1 VKVSEF
7 IINKMAE
14 YSVDTYSVEDGANDI
29 EEMRALIDIQEAIN
43 AAEGAVMAS
52 QRTVVNINQADED
65 EVLDALA
72 VAYGAVD
79 IGQNTVMTLKGEI
92 DEEGIP
98 ILKRDPKLEK
108 SVDKL
113 PSESSYVSSLS
124 SPDDNYS
131 R

>member
-1 VKVSEF
+1 
-7 IINKMAE
+7 M
-14 YSVDTYSVEDGANDI
+14 
-29 EEMRALIDIQEAIN
+29 
-43 AAEGAVMAS
+43 
-52 QRTVVNINQADED
+52 
-65 EVLDALA
+65 LDALA

-113 PSESSYVSSLS
+113 PSESSYESSLS